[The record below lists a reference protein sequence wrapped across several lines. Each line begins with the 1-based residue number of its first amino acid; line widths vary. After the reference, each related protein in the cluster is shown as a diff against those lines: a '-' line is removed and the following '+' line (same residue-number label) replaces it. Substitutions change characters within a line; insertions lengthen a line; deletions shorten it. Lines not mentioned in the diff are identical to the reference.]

1 MMKLELRRGPDQPTL
16 EALPEKSSLRREL
29 FWMMVSVLIGLLI
42 FCYFV
47 VLPNDIDWYSA
58 SHIGFSLAAHFAVEE
73 PPDRATIHVTE
84 PG

>member
-47 VLPNDIDWYSA
+47 VLPNDIDW
-58 SHIGFSLAAHFAVEE
+58 
-73 PPDRATIHVTE
+73 
-84 PG
+84 

>member
-16 EALPEKSSLRREL
+16 EALPAKPSLRREL

-47 VLPNDIDWYSA
+47 VLPS
-58 SHIGFSLAAHFAVEE
+58 E
-73 PPDRATIHVTE
+73 
-84 PG
+84 